1 MKTKHV
7 RLELPESQHQRLRV
21 AAAKLGLSMTG
32 LVKRLVDDYLNG
44 PHPKGGRA
52 GSSDEK

>member
-21 AAAKLGLSMTG
+21 AAAKQGLSMTG
-32 LVKRLVDDYLNG
+32 LVRRLVNGYLNG
-44 PHPKGGRA
+44 PRPKGSRA
-52 GSSDEK
+52 GSPEK